1 MFFWQRRYG
10 PVAVAVTERAGGVS
24 AGPYAALNL
33 GAHVGDDPGDV
44 TANRARLAAALD
56 VVPGQLVVMD
66 QCHGA
71 QVAVVDAAPQHPPR
85 ADALVTTT
93 PDLALLALVADCTPV
108 LLWDE
113 DGPAIAAVHAG
124 RPGLVAGVVPAAVST
139 LRDLGARRL
148 RAIVGPAVC
157 GRCYEVPADMCTTAA
172 SLVPAARTV
181 TWAGTPALDI
191 AAGVVAQ
198 LDSMGVELAHWVCG
212 CAREDERLFSH
223 RRSGVTGRFAGVI
236 LRRSR

>member
-24 AGPYAALNL
+24 APPYAALNL

-56 VVPGQLVVMD
+56 VVPGRLVVMD

-71 QVAVVDAAPQHPPR
+71 QVAVIDATPQRPPR

-93 PDLALLALVADCTPV
+93 PNLALLALVADCTPV

-113 DGPAIAAVHAG
+113 GGPAIAAIHAG
-124 RPGLVAGVVPAAVST
+124 RPGLIAGIVPAAVGA
-139 LRDLGARRL
+139 LRDLGAHRL
-148 RAIVGPAVC
+148 RAVVGPAVC

-181 TWAGTPALDI
+181 SWTGTPALDI
-191 AAGVVAQ
+191 PAGVVAQ
-198 LDSMGVELAHWVCG
+198 LDSLGVELAHWVRG
-212 CAREDERLFSH
+212 CAREDDRLFSH

-236 LRRSR
+236 LRRS